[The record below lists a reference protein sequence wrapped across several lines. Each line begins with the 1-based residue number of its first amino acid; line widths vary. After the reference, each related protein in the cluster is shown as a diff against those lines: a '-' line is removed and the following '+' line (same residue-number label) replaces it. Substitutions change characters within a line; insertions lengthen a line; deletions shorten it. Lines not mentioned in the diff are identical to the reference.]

1 MVHWTSITN
10 ITAQGCC
17 KLTWL
22 AMQTDQIITQATVFD
37 LLGQGGKRTSS
48 PSLPL
53 QPYNPAATSVVRSM
67 RPASRN
73 PLFPFSNG
81 FRQPHSSS
89 RPSNSSPTSGILG
102 GNPPVSSPLFNF
114 LHSLQCALRY
124 LQILEGLEGKHVF
137 SQILISDSN
146 HQICV
151 LYMKFISLWITK

>member
-67 RPASRN
+67 MPASRN
-73 PLFPFSNG
+73 PLFPLLMASDNHTLPLDPVTHPRPLG
-81 FRQPHSSS
+81 SS
-89 RPSNSSPTSGILG
+89 GVIL
-102 GNPPVSSPLFNF
+102 LF
-114 LHSLQCALRY
+114 LHPSLLSYIIFSVLCVTSKSWKGWKENTCSLTF
-124 LQILEGLEGKHVF
+124 LFVTQITNFV
-137 SQILISDSN
+137 
-146 HQICV
+146 C
-151 LYMKFISLWITK
+151 FII

>member
-1 MVHWTSITN
+1 MVHWTCITN

-102 GNPPVSSPLFNF
+102 GNPPVSSPLFTF
-114 LHSLQCALRY
+114 LHYLQCALRY

-137 SQILISDSN
+137 SYILICDSN
-146 HQICV
+146 HQFCV
-151 LYMKFISLWITK
+151 LYYLII

>member
-1 MVHWTSITN
+1 
-10 ITAQGCC
+10 
-17 KLTWL
+17 
-22 AMQTDQIITQATVFD
+22 MQTDQIITQATVFD

-102 GNPPVSSPLFNF
+102 GNPPVSSPLFTF
-114 LHSLQCALRY
+114 LHYLQCALRY
-124 LQILEGLEGKHVF
+124 LQILEGLEGKYVF
-137 SQILISDSN
+137 SYILICDSN
-146 HQICV
+146 HQFCV
-151 LYMKFISLWITK
+151 LYYLII

>member
-102 GNPPVSSPLFNF
+102 GNPPVSSPLFTF
-114 LHSLQCALRY
+114 LHYLQCALRC

-137 SQILISDSN
+137 SYILICDSN
-146 HQICV
+146 HQFCV
-151 LYMKFISLWITK
+151 LYYLII